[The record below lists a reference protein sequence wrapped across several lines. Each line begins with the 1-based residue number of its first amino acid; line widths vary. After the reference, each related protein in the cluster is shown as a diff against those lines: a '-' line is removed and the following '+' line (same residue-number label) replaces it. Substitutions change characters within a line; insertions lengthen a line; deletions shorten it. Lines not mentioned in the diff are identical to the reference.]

1 MIERNDFRPFIKLF
15 LVGLFVIT
23 GINNCTLGTTDPDPV
38 PQTKVLSIEL
48 YPDTV
53 AVGDTVLIHVS
64 IEDSLDTRFRFYW
77 GFPEEE
83 QIPVNGTIYSN
94 KIKWITKSTS
104 QISGEVK
111 TANTGVR
118 IDNGSIDS
126 LSVTELFEI
135 PILN

>member
-1 MIERNDFRPFIKLF
+1 MKRKSLLIVYIIYMLLINVGCDF
-15 LVGLFVIT
+15 
-23 GINNCTLGTTDPDPV
+23 TLGDPDPI
-38 PQTKVLSIEL
+38 PQTKVQDIRVI
-48 YPDTV
+48 PDTV
-53 AVGDTVLIHVS
+53 AAGDTVLVHVS
-64 IEDSLDTRFRFYW
+64 IEDSLDKRFRFYW

-83 QIPVNGTIYSN
+83 QISVNSNIYGN

-111 TANTGVR
+111 TAKTGVR